1 MVDRYSNIDLV
12 FRNGLKEF
20 EVLPP
25 QDAWNGI
32 APSIAGKAR
41 RMTWLRAAAVA
52 AITLTTGI
60 IVYSLSHALSA
71 SFNGPA
77 ITLNQES
84 RPEGRYLPPIENVK
98 PASPIILASS
108 QIPSETT
115 NDAFESNTYPV
126 AYTIPDAL
134 SLNRL
139 SEPQV
144 SLPAGKNRLFIMGNK
159 IKSNPEIPKII
170 TANADYYVPKDET
183 IMPKRNRWTIGAM
196 ATPTYYSMFGTSNS
210 ATQNLISSESSA
222 MSYTGGL
229 SFAFNVNKRISLQM
243 GLYYSSLNHEIDG
256 VNVYSGFR
264 GLNLVKG
271 SDNFTVMTAN
281 GIIASGNND
290 LFLSNGKSGDRVSS
304 VFTSD
309 VFDPSKSGLNYVSSS
324 VYQNFNYLE
333 VPFMVRYKVIDK
345 TLGMNV
351 MGGISYNQLLNNSAY
366 AVADGNRYFIGNTE
380 GMYPITLSSSLGI
393 GMEYNLSKKLSLNL
407 EPTFRYYFTPMS
419 GQGGSSLHPFTFGV
433 FSGFSYK
440 F

>member
-1 MVDRYSNIDLV
+1 
-12 FRNGLKEF
+12 
-20 EVLPP
+20 
-25 QDAWNGI
+25 
-32 APSIAGKAR
+32 
-41 RMTWLRAAAVA
+41 
-52 AITLTTGI
+52 
-60 IVYSLSHALSA
+60 
-71 SFNGPA
+71 
-77 ITLNQES
+77 
-84 RPEGRYLPPIENVK
+84 
-98 PASPIILASS
+98 
-108 QIPSETT
+108 
-115 NDAFESNTYPV
+115 
-126 AYTIPDAL
+126 
-134 SLNRL
+134 
-139 SEPQV
+139 
-144 SLPAGKNRLFIMGNK
+144 
-159 IKSNPEIPKII
+159 
-170 TANADYYVPKDET
+170 
-183 IMPKRNRWTIGAM
+183 
-196 ATPTYYSMFGTSNS
+196 
-210 ATQNLISSESSA
+210 
-222 MSYTGGL
+222 
-229 SFAFNVNKRISLQM
+229 
-243 GLYYSSLNHEIDG
+243 
-256 VNVYSGFR
+256 
-264 GLNLVKG
+264 
-271 SDNFTVMTAN
+271 MTAN